1 MPPVSTVVLVEDQVD
16 ARRMMQLLL
25 EAEGVRVFTAG
36 DGLEGAA
43 LIERVRPDL
52 ALVDL
57 GLPVMSGFELA
68 RRIDRMRRTRARASS
83 R

>member
-1 MPPVSTVVLVEDQVD
+1 M
-16 ARRMMQLLL
+16 
-25 EAEGVRVFTAG
+25 
-36 DGLEGAA
+36 EGAT
-43 LIERVRPDL
+43 LIERIHPDL

-68 RRIDRMRRTRARASS
+68 RRVRCKTPTTPARGWW